1 MLNTLVLFFVFG
13 LSTNLVSGQCALAGF
28 GGECL
33 DVGLSVATGTTTL
46 DVEVLPSGTFSVPFN
61 NWNSVT
67 ITIRWAAVGGN
78 DPLSSISNLVN
89 GTLDL
94 DIQEENISA
103 TPGALS
109 ISASTG
115 AALLSNGYFY
125 KKFAGTIAN
134 NGLSLVNNTTY
145 NVFSFDFTTA
155 ESSIVFEIVSG
166 NADPYSSV
174 VANNAGPSVQNLTE
188 TFQGFINSDNS
199 ATFNSSA
206 FPVEWLYFNAEAV
219 SSSAAELTW
228 ATATESNNDFFQI
241 EKSVDGELFE
251 VIARVQAVGNS
262 ATTQEYDYLDK
273 DFVANKVFYR
283 LKQVDVDGKFTYA
296 EVVEVNFDP
305 ALNELQFDLFPNPA
319 TTEVTL
325 KALQSMEGTYRV
337 SIVDATGRKV
347 WEGVYKEDATSLVM
361 PVQRF
366 AEGIY
371 AVYMVG
377 PRLGSNYLVGRFV
390 KK

>member
-1 MLNTLVLFFVFG
+1 MKTPSLMKALLLCGVFSLFAINMQAQCSSSAYDGNCIDVSLG
-13 LSTNLVSGQCALAGF
+13 L
-28 GGECL
+28 
-33 DVGLSVATGTTTL
+33 TGTTL
-46 DVEVLPSGTFSVPFN
+46 SVEFEPSGAITASPPLSNVWQFAV
-61 NWNSVT
+61 
-67 ITIRWAAVGGN
+67 ITIRWPAIAGGGN
-78 DPLSSISNLVN
+78 PVSSMTNLLPGDINFNMDFDEMIQASGFKGAV
-89 GTLDL
+89 LD
-94 DIQEENISA
+94 
-103 TPGALS
+103 
-109 ISASTG
+109 
-115 AALLSNGYFY
+115 NGYY
-125 KKFAGTIAN
+125 YQKFAGIPSPSTFDVS
-134 NGLSLVNNTTY
+134 GTPTLFTV
-145 NVFSFDFTTA
+145 DFTTS
-155 ESSIVFEIVSG
+155 ESTITFELVDNAFTSTNNGSPSIGRFPGETFDTFG
-166 NADPYSSV
+166 SS
-174 VANNAGPSVQNLTE
+174 PSV
-188 TFQGFINSDNS
+188 
-199 ATFNSSA
+199 TFNSASL
-206 FPVEWLYFNAEAV
+206 PVEWLYFNAEAV